1 MVYEGR
7 EENRGY
13 RPRQEGGG
21 GPNRYRGGGGPN
33 RYNRDR
39 KYNNNGGGGYNQR
52 RPYDRPPPSE
62 PKEDE
67 QEDIEDRLKG
77 LIIKIGDKISSDL
90 QVNLAKMKN
99 ILDNDY
105 SKYPETVQNT
115 LKACVTE
122 LPAKA
127 PVYGTL
133 IGLLNVSSPEIVG
146 KLLTGFNQHLEKS
159 ILESKWFELKQFLR
173 FYGELVNANVI
184 LPSVYCVFLNDLLSA
199 LDQPNQLRERLDCIV
214 YVILATLPWCGKELS
229 ERSSEELDQILKKIE
244 IYMQR
249 RGQVPVLDIL
259 KQYNG
264 IRYDTERQ
272 DVLAH
277 IWNLIE
283 ELKGKGWN
291 VPLIPKL
298 YRWYDHE
305 FTSALQHDLPRFHLA
320 LHTSST
326 TYIAPH
332 STMKILVDEQGHSLP
347 SIPHHA
353 SLEYFILQE
362 TISDTM
368 ELFEVNRKDCARYLL
383 GIANSF
389 EPGFFKLAAAAAT
402 ATAANTNSEIKQEEE
417 EDQEE
422 EGQSEKWNLSDLLVE
437 AIFSQM
443 LRLPTPPVRQVF
455 YSCVFIELCRAEVA
469 TFPMALGRG
478 VKTLFDRLAC
488 MDAECIYRLWCWFS
502 HHLSNFGFVWDWQA
516 WEFVTTLD
524 PNHPQVCFIRE
535 TLEKEIRLSYYE
547 RIKSIIPDYFHALIP
562 AVAPGPDFKYKDPAD
577 PLYQKTQLIISSLRG
592 KKSVEEVGDILSNFK
607 KEFGAEGMNE
617 QEQTQQVR
625 EIFVQCLLLVGS
637 KSFSHILNVVERYL
651 DVLRLVNASP
661 EGRLHTVQIVASF
674 WKNNTQFLGI
684 LLDKLLNYRVID
696 PTSVITWIFEEDQ
709 LKFVSKSFIWE
720 ILKNTLSKVNS
731 RVVQVKAKLDNFQ
744 ALHEAN
750 KLKRAETEMTEMA
763 EAEAQ
768 QELDSLRIV
777 ENSLANVSREQKEV
791 FMAIYQK
798 FTHVLQELIRT
809 IPDVESSWTYKWVFG
824 WYREILRVYY
834 KECGGFMTTLETLV
848 FTPEFDPRITAVFAE
863 VKALKESFETLV

>member
-1 MVYEGR
+1 M
-7 EENRGY
+7 
-13 RPRQEGGG
+13 
-21 GPNRYRGGGGPN
+21 
-33 RYNRDR
+33 
-39 KYNNNGGGGYNQR
+39 
-52 RPYDRPPPSE
+52 
-62 PKEDE
+62 
-67 QEDIEDRLKG
+67 
-77 LIIKIGDKISSDL
+77 
-90 QVNLAKMKN
+90 
-99 ILDNDY
+99 
-105 SKYPETVQNT
+105 
-115 LKACVTE
+115 
-122 LPAKA
+122 
-127 PVYGTL
+127 
-133 IGLLNVSSPEIVG
+133 GLLNVSSPEIVG

-159 ILESKWFELKQFLR
+159 IVESKWFELKQFLR

-184 LPSVYCVFLNDLLSA
+184 LPSVYCMFLTDLLSA

-214 YVILATLPWCGKELS
+214 YIILATLPWCGKELS

-264 IRYDTERQ
+264 IRYDTESQ

-277 IWNLIE
+277 IWHLIE
-283 ELKGKGWN
+283 ELKGKGWH

-320 LHTSST
+320 IHTAST
-326 TYIAPH
+326 TYIKPNP
-332 STMKILVDEQGHSLP
+332 TMKILVDEQGHSLP
-347 SIPHHA
+347 SIPPHA

-389 EPGFFKLAAAAAT
+389 EPGFFKSAT
-402 ATAANTNSEIKQEEE
+402 VVNSEIKQEEE
-417 EDQEE
+417 EEE
-422 EGQSEKWNLSDLLVE
+422 EGQSEKWNLSDLLME

-516 WEFVTTLD
+516 WEFVTQLD

-577 PLYQKTQLIISSLRG
+577 PLYAKTQLIITSLRG
-592 KKSVEEVGDILSNFK
+592 KKSIEEVGDLLSNFK

-625 EIFVQCLLLVGS
+625 EMFVQCLLLVGS

-709 LKFVSKSFIWE
+709 LKFVSK
-720 ILKNTLSKVNS
+720 
-731 RVVQVKAKLDNFQ
+731 
-744 ALHEAN
+744 
-750 KLKRAETEMTEMA
+750 
-763 EAEAQ
+763 
-768 QELDSLRIV
+768 
-777 ENSLANVSREQKEV
+777 
-791 FMAIYQK
+791 
-798 FTHVLQELIRT
+798 
-809 IPDVESSWTYKWVFG
+809 
-824 WYREILRVYY
+824 
-834 KECGGFMTTLETLV
+834 
-848 FTPEFDPRITAVFAE
+848 
-863 VKALKESFETLV
+863 

>member
-7 EENRGY
+7 DDNRGY

-21 GPNRYRGGGGPN
+21 GPNRYRGGGGGGGAGPN
-33 RYNRDR
+33 RNNRDR
-39 KYNNNGGGGYNQR
+39 RYNNGGSSSGGYQR

-77 LIIKIGDKISSDL
+77 LIIKIGDKISGDL
-90 QVNLAKMKN
+90 QTNLTKMKN

-105 SKYPETVQNT
+105 SKYPETVQDT

-133 IGLLNVSSPEIVG
+133 IGLLNVSSHDIVS
-146 KLLTGFNQHLEKS
+146 KLMSGFNQHLEKS
-159 ILESKWFELKQFLR
+159 IVHSKWFELKQFLR

-184 LPSVYCVFLNDLLSA
+184 LPSVYCGLLNDLLNT
-199 LDQPNQLRERLDCIV
+199 LDEPTQLRQRLDCIV
-214 YVILATLPWCGKELS
+214 YVVLATLPWCGKELS
-229 ERSSEELDQILKKIE
+229 KRSPEELDQILKKIE
-244 IYMQR
+244 IYMHR
-249 RGQVPVLDIL
+249 RGDVPVLSIL

-264 IRYDTERQ
+264 VKYDTEKE

-277 IWNLIE
+277 IWNLVD
-283 ELKGKGWN
+283 ELRGNEWS
-291 VPLIPKL
+291 VALIPKP
-298 YRWYDHE
+298 YEWYDSE
-305 FTSALQHDLPRFHLA
+305 FTGALQHDLPRFKVPN
-320 LHTSST
+320 HTDSIV
-326 TYIAPH
+326 YIAPNP
-332 STMKILVDEQGHSLP
+332 TMKILIDENGDSLP
-347 SIPHHA
+347 SIPNHN
-353 SLEYFILQE
+353 SIEYFILQE
-362 TISDTM
+362 TMSDTM

-389 EPGFFKLAAAAAT
+389 EPNFFRPPPPPP
-402 ATAANTNSEIKQEEE
+402 SSSSSDSPDRQQPEEH
-417 EDQEE
+417 
-422 EGQSEKWNLSDLLVE
+422 SNKWNLSDLLVE

-455 YSCVFIELCRAEVA
+455 YSCVFIELCRAESA

-478 VKTLFDRLAC
+478 VKTLFDRLGY
-488 MDAECIYRLWCWFS
+488 MDVECIHRLWCWFS
-502 HHLSNFGFVWDWQA
+502 HHLSNFGFQWDWKA
-516 WEFVTTLD
+516 WDNVLRLD

-535 TLEKEIRLSYYE
+535 TLEKETRLSYYE
-547 RIKSIIPDYFHALIP
+547 RIKSILPTEFYTLIP
-562 AVAPGPDFKYKDPAD
+562 AAAPGPDFEYKDING
-577 PLYQKTQLIISSLRG
+577 PLHAKAKLIIESLRT
-592 KKSVEEVGDILSNFK
+592 KKSIEEVRDILTNFK
-607 KEFGAEGMNE
+607 KELAAEGIDE
-617 QEQTQQVR
+617 HQQTQQVR
-625 EIFVQCLLLVGS
+625 QMFVQCLLLVGS

-651 DVLRLVNASP
+651 DVLRFVNTTP

-696 PTSVITWIFEEDQ
+696 PTSVITWIFEEEQ
-709 LKFVSKSFIWE
+709 LKVVSKSFIWE

-744 ALHEAN
+744 ALHDAN

-777 ENSLANVSREQKEV
+777 ENSLASVSREQKEV
-791 FMAIYQK
+791 FMIIYQK
-798 FTHVLQELIRT
+798 FTRVLQELIVSN
-809 IPDVESSWTYKWVFG
+809 PDVESSWTYKWVFG
-824 WYREILRVYY
+824 WYREILRAYF

-848 FTPEFDPRITAVFAE
+848 FTSDLDRRINDVFAE
-863 VKALKESFETLV
+863 VKALKESYETLV